1 MKNLI
6 GYLVSVTALV
16 LFYVLLLA
24 LALSVTMVVEQPTWW
39 PVSIFGA
46 YDGLLAWMQL
56 SHGSGVLLAA
66 LAVAWLIQRFF
77 RDNWQSLSLMV
88 SLLCALLMFLPWLT
102 RDFST
107 PDFLWSHV
115 LDLAKI
121 FLLPPLCC
129 WVMIKYQPLAVR
141 AAS

>member
-1 MKNLI
+1 
-6 GYLVSVTALV
+6 
-16 LFYVLLLA
+16 
-24 LALSVTMVVEQPTWW
+24 
-39 PVSIFGA
+39 
-46 YDGLLAWMQL
+46 AWMQL

-88 SLLCALLMFLPWLT
+88 SLLCTLLMLLPWLT

-121 FLLPPLCC
+121 LLLPPLCC